1 MVEKNH
7 TLITLEGNFNRYIY
21 ESDNS
26 NFFIAS
32 IILKPYA
39 YKNLQEYIL
48 EEKLLPHNMTIEEVT
63 DKNIVL
69 RGDSENFK
77 REIQDKVSEYSITG
91 KLVFDEKYKRFQL
104 ELITFFEKLPTTEEA
119 MTKFLVK
126 KIATIG
132 KTTAKKIIHHFG
144 IENVEQIFN
153 YEPNRLL
160 EVQGIKE
167 AQLEAIKSSWN
178 EHQAIFEV
186 LNYLK
191 DYEVSDSIG
200 LKIFNKYEKKS
211 LEIIQTLPYKLC
223 DIEGVS
229 FLTADKI
236 AQKNGIKKTDAKRI
250 MYGIY
255 YALSNYIYNSG
266 NTVMHLNDLLTE
278 SVEVLNLEPEL
289 VLGYINMLMKKERI
303 IRVPYPIN
311 VKKKKMI
318 GVRKTENEQNKN
330 TIQYDENYVTLNKF
344 LSLENKIFDLIIEL
358 ISTTFTRQVM
368 TQAEIELFEQV
379 NEYKLDEY
387 QLKSVVSIFHNKF
400 NILTGGPGTGKSYTV
415 KSIIHTYE
423 KHGLKVNLLAPT
435 GKAAQRL
442 FQSTGRPAETL
453 HRFLKLLPESA
464 IIENQSLLDSN
475 EFLDTDLL
483 IIDESSML
491 DLYVVYQCLKRLN
504 PMRTGILYVGDI
516 NQLPP
521 VGIGYFFRDVI
532 ESNLINVARLEFTHR
547 MSEDSSVYQNA
558 YNLMHGLPLRLDKTE
573 DFEFIEENNAEK
585 IEEIVLDIYSKLLM
599 EGNTSLDI
607 QVLSPVREGVLG
619 VKSLNNLIRPIAN
632 PNFDEEMSKS
642 SKALS
647 FIAGDKVMQTDNN
660 YELMVFNGDTGIV
673 KNYDI
678 VKDKTII
685 EFGDPNFRIEEKE
698 YDKKILN
705 QLDLAYCI
713 TIHKSQGSDYPYIIL
728 PIYNKHYY
736 QLYTKLVYTAMTRTK
751 KKLFII
757 GNKRT
762 LLSIHDPNKNQER
775 KTILKTLFTEMKNN
789 NINLSD
795 EEIFN

>member
-48 EEKLLPHNMTIEEVT
+48 EEKLLPNNMTIEEVT

-104 ELITFFEKLPTTEEA
+104 ELITFFEKPPTTEEA

-607 QVLSPVREGVLG
+607 QVLSPVREGALG

>member
-48 EEKLLPHNMTIEEVT
+48 EEKLLPNNMTIEEVT

-104 ELITFFEKLPTTEEA
+104 ELITFFEKLPATEEA

-278 SVEVLNLEPEL
+278 SVEVLGLEPEL
-289 VLGYINMLMKKERI
+289 VLGYINMLMRKERI

-318 GVRKTENEQNKN
+318 GVKKTESEKNKN

>member
-48 EEKLLPHNMTIEEVT
+48 EEKLLPNNMTIEEVT

-278 SVEVLNLEPEL
+278 SVEVLGLEPEL

-318 GVRKTENEQNKN
+318 GVRKTENEQQKN

-491 DLYVVYQCLKRLN
+491 DLYVVYQCLKRIN

-789 NINLSD
+789 SINLSD

>member
-423 KHGLKVNLLAPT
+423 KHGLKVNLLAST

-491 DLYVVYQCLKRLN
+491 DLYVVYQCLKRIN

>member
-48 EEKLLPHNMTIEEVT
+48 EEKLLPNNMTIEEVT

-104 ELITFFEKLPTTEEA
+104 ELITFFEKPPTTEEA

-132 KTTAKKIIHHFG
+132 KTTAKNIIHHFG

-278 SVEVLNLEPEL
+278 SVEVLGLEPEL
-289 VLGYINMLMKKERI
+289 VLGYINMLMRKERI

-318 GVRKTENEQNKN
+318 GVKKTESEKNKN

>member
-48 EEKLLPHNMTIEEVT
+48 EEKLLPNNMTIEEVT

-278 SVEVLNLEPEL
+278 SVEVLGLEPEL

-491 DLYVVYQCLKRLN
+491 DLYVVYQCLKRIN

>member
-1 MVEKNH
+1 MVEKKH

-21 ESDNS
+21 EADNS

-160 EVQGIKE
+160 EVQGVKE
-167 AQLEAIKSSWN
+167 SHLEAIKSSWN

-278 SVEVLNLEPEL
+278 SVEVLGLEPEL

-573 DFEFIEENNAEK
+573 DFEFIEENNEEK
-585 IEEIVLDIYSKLLM
+585 IEEIVLGIYSKLLM

>member
-48 EEKLLPHNMTIEEVT
+48 EEKLLPNNMTIEEVT

-368 TQAEIELFEQV
+368 TQTEIELFEQV

>member
-104 ELITFFEKLPTTEEA
+104 ELITFFEKLPTTEDA

-167 AQLEAIKSSWN
+167 SQLEAIKSSWN

-278 SVEVLNLEPEL
+278 SVEVLGLEPEL

-558 YNLMHGLPLRLDKTE
+558 YNLMHGLPLGLDKTE

>member
-48 EEKLLPHNMTIEEVT
+48 EEKLLPNNMTIEEVT

-132 KTTAKKIIHHFG
+132 KTTAKNIIHHFG

-278 SVEVLNLEPEL
+278 SVEVLGLEPEL

-660 YELMVFNGDTGIV
+660 YELMVFNGDTGVV

>member
-48 EEKLLPHNMTIEEVT
+48 EEKLLPNNMTIEEVT

-278 SVEVLNLEPEL
+278 SVEVLGLEPEL

-599 EGNTSLDI
+599 DGNTSLDI

>member
-48 EEKLLPHNMTIEEVT
+48 EEKLLPNNMTIEEVT

-104 ELITFFEKLPTTEEA
+104 ELITFFEKLPVTEEA

-368 TQAEIELFEQV
+368 TQTEIELFEQV

-573 DFEFIEENNAEK
+573 DFEFIDENNAEK

>member
-48 EEKLLPHNMTIEEVT
+48 EEKLLPNNMTIEEVT

-278 SVEVLNLEPEL
+278 SVEVLGLEPEL

>member
-48 EEKLLPHNMTIEEVT
+48 EEKLLPNNMTIEEVT

-132 KTTAKKIIHHFG
+132 KTTAKNIIHHFG

>member
-48 EEKLLPHNMTIEEVT
+48 EEKLLPNNMTIEEVT

-132 KTTAKKIIHHFG
+132 KTTAKNIIHHFG

-278 SVEVLNLEPEL
+278 SVEVLGLEPEL
-289 VLGYINMLMKKERI
+289 VLGYINILMKKERI

-685 EFGDPNFRIEEKE
+685 EFGDPHFRIEEKE

>member
-48 EEKLLPHNMTIEEVT
+48 EEKLLPNNMTIEEVT

-558 YNLMHGLPLRLDKTE
+558 YNLMYGLPLRLDKTE

>member
-48 EEKLLPHNMTIEEVT
+48 EEKLLPNNMTIEEVT

-132 KTTAKKIIHHFG
+132 KTTAKNIIHHFG

-278 SVEVLNLEPEL
+278 SVEVLGLEPEL

-318 GVRKTENEQNKN
+318 GIRKTENEQNKN

-789 NINLSD
+789 SINLSD

>member
-21 ESDNS
+21 EADNS

-104 ELITFFEKLPTTEEA
+104 ELITFFEKLPTTEDA

-160 EVQGIKE
+160 EIQGIKE
-167 AQLEAIKSSWN
+167 SQLEAIKSSWN

-278 SVEVLNLEPEL
+278 SVEVLGLEPEL
-289 VLGYINMLMKKERI
+289 VLGYINMLIRKEKI

-318 GVRKTENEQNKN
+318 GINKRESEQNTN

-453 HRFLKLLPESA
+453 HRFLKLLPEST

-558 YNLMHGLPLRLDKTE
+558 YNLMHRLPLRLEKTE

-585 IEEIVLDIYSKLLM
+585 IEEIVLNIYSKLLM

-632 PNFDEEMSKS
+632 PNFDEEMAKR

-647 FIAGDKVMQTDNN
+647 FITGDKVMQTDNN

-698 YDKKILN
+698 YDKKILS

-728 PIYNKHYY
+728 PIYNKYYY

-789 NINLSD
+789 NINISD

>member
-21 ESDNS
+21 EADNS

-48 EEKLLPHNMTIEEVT
+48 EEKLLPHSMTIEEVT

-104 ELITFFEKLPTTEEA
+104 ELITFFEKLPTTEDA

-160 EVQGIKE
+160 EIQGIKE
-167 AQLEAIKSSWN
+167 SQLEAIKSSWN

-236 AQKNGIKKTDAKRI
+236 AQKNGIKKNDAKRI

-278 SVEVLNLEPEL
+278 SVEVLGLEPEL
-289 VLGYINMLMKKERI
+289 VLGYINMLIRKEKI

-318 GVRKTENEQNKN
+318 GINKRESEQNTN

-558 YNLMHGLPLRLDKTE
+558 YNLMHRLPLRLEKTE

-585 IEEIVLDIYSKLLM
+585 IEEIVLNIYSKLLM

-632 PNFDEEMSKS
+632 PNFDEEMAKS

-647 FIAGDKVMQTDNN
+647 FITGDKVMQTDNN

-698 YDKKILN
+698 YDKKILS

-789 NINLSD
+789 NINISD

>member
-48 EEKLLPHNMTIEEVT
+48 EEKLLPNNMTIEEVT

-573 DFEFIEENNAEK
+573 DFEFIEENNAER

-607 QVLSPVREGVLG
+607 QVLSPVREGALG

>member
-48 EEKLLPHNMTIEEVT
+48 EEKLLPNNMTIEEVT

-104 ELITFFEKLPTTEEA
+104 ELITFFEKPPTTEEA

-132 KTTAKKIIHHFG
+132 KTTAKNIIHHFG

-330 TIQYDENYVTLNKF
+330 TIQYDENYVTLNQF

-607 QVLSPVREGVLG
+607 QVLSPVREGALG

>member
-21 ESDNS
+21 EADNS

-104 ELITFFEKLPTTEEA
+104 ELITFFEKLPTTEDA

-160 EVQGIKE
+160 EIQGIKE
-167 AQLEAIKSSWN
+167 SQLEAIKSSWN

-278 SVEVLNLEPEL
+278 SVEVLGLEPEL
-289 VLGYINMLMKKERI
+289 VLGYINMLIRKEKI
-303 IRVPYPIN
+303 IRVPYPTN

-318 GVRKTENEQNKN
+318 GVNKKESEQNTN

-558 YNLMHGLPLRLDKTE
+558 YNLMHRLPLRLEKTE

-619 VKSLNNLIRPIAN
+619 VNSLNNLIRPIAN
-632 PNFDEEMSKS
+632 PNFDEEMAKS

-698 YDKKILN
+698 YDKKILS

-789 NINLSD
+789 NINISD

>member
-48 EEKLLPHNMTIEEVT
+48 EEKLLPNNMTIEEVT